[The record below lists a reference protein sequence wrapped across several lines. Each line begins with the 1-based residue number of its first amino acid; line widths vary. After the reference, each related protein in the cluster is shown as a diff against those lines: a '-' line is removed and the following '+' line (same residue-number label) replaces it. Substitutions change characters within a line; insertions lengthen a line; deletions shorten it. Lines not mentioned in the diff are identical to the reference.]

1 MSTDETP
8 LSVIRCYYDAWSA
21 SDPAAIR
28 ALLSDRFVGHSG
40 AFAFAREDLVEFRTA
55 LDERFDR
62 LTVETRE
69 AIAQDDRVAAVW
81 TTQAD
86 DVEWHG
92 ISLYR
97 VAGGRIVELWDVRSA
112 ESPVEDEDDDEIDDS
127 TEDSES
133 FDD

>member
-1 MSTDETP
+1 MSMDETP
-8 LSVIRCYYDAWSA
+8 LSVIRRYYEAWSA
-21 SDPAAIR
+21 SDAAAIN

-55 LDERFDR
+55 LAERFNR
-62 LTVETRE
+62 LTLETRE

-97 VAGGRIVELWDVRSA
+97 VVGGRIVELWDVRSA
-112 ESPVEDEDDDEIDDS
+112 ESPVS
-127 TEDSES
+127 
-133 FDD
+133 